1 MRGSPL
7 PGLVARFHAF
17 DEAVEK
23 RLEPLRNPALDRIFY
38 RLSSAA
44 DHGLIWGVI
53 GAGRAVRRRDPL
65 VIVRLAA
72 TMSVESALT
81 NGLIKSFFRRVRPP
95 DHFEGAADPLPY
107 GMRRPIT
114 SSFPSGHAA
123 TAFMTAT
130 LLAEGTDA
138 GPAYFTLA
146 SLIAFSRVY
155 VRMHHTSDV
164 LGGAVLGLA
173 LGRVASRIVNLHPS
187 PERSAPVRR

>member
-7 PGLVARFHAF
+7 PGLVARLHAF
-17 DEAVEK
+17 DEAVEQ

-38 RLSSAA
+38 GLSSAA

-53 GAGRAVRRRDPL
+53 GAGRAVRRRDPF
-65 VIVRLAA
+65 VIVRLAV

-81 NGLIKSFFRRVRPP
+81 NGLIKSLFRRVRPP
-95 DHFEGAADPLPY
+95 EHFERADPLPY

-130 LLAEGTDA
+130 LLADGTDA

-164 LGGAVLGLA
+164 LGGAMLGLA
-173 LGRVASRIVNLHPS
+173 LGRVA
-187 PERSAPVRR
+187 RRVVKLRG